1 MQQCWFIS
9 HDRGLDAFLTL
20 QQAFLEQFCNRKS
33 IDNKMVTGY
42 TEFALRKMRIIKA
55 VYFIIRSPVW
65 SLRPDRRV
73 TGEQS
78 QKQYDNNDPPLKNS
92 ERSNFLG
99 D

>member
-20 QQAFLEQFCNRKS
+20 QQAVWSSF
-33 IDNKMVTGY
+33 
-42 TEFALRKMRIIKA
+42 IKA

>member
-20 QQAFLEQFCNRKS
+20 QQAVCNRKS

>member
-1 MQQCWFIS
+1 
-9 HDRGLDAFLTL
+9 
-20 QQAFLEQFCNRKS
+20 
-33 IDNKMVTGY
+33 MVTGY

-78 QKQYDNNDPPLKNS
+78 QKQYDTGLAGGCQYNMTTTIPLLKTPKGAI
-92 ERSNFLG
+92 F
-99 D
+99 